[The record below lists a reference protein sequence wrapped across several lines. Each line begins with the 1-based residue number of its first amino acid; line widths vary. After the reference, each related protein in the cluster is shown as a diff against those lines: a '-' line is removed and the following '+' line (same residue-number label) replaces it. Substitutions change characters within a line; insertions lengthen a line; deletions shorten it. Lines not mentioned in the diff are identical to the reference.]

1 MNLMQDL
8 LIIGAGPSGIYAGFQ
23 AGLRGV
29 KATIVDSL
37 PLQGGLLTTF
47 YPDKPIYDIP
57 GFANIRADYFIES
70 LLKQYEPFSKDVPIF
85 NGEKVISLKP
95 IFEGYQAVTETGKTF
110 QARFVMIASGAGS
123 LSPRK
128 LESVPETVLPFIHYS
143 VQELQR
149 FKDKSVVV
157 LGGGDSALDWA
168 NTLLPIAKSVTII
181 HRRQEFRAL
190 QHSLDTFKSKGK
202 ILIPYDI
209 QHLEKLQHLTMQ
221 LIQNHTQEKLT
232 IETDEIVV
240 CYGFLAAIGT
250 YQSWG
255 LDVKQDGIVVNSKM
269 ETNLSNVFAVGNAST
284 YEGKSK
290 NIATA
295 FGEVA
300 AVMEIINLRLFPEK
314 KHVYSSFLKR

>member
-1 MNLMQDL
+1 MHDL
-8 LIIGAGPSGIYAGFQ
+8 LIIGAGPSGIYAAFQ

-29 KATIVDSL
+29 KACVVDSL

-57 GFANIRADYFIES
+57 GFASVRADRFIEE
-70 LLKQYEPFSKDVPIF
+70 LMKQYRPFAKQAPIHH
-85 NGEKVISLKP
+85 GEKIIQLKAIKDGYEAIS
-95 IFEGYQAVTETGKTF
+95 ETGKSF
-110 QARFVMIASGAGS
+110 QAKYVMIASGAGS

-128 LESVPETVLPFIHYS
+128 LDGVKDDVLPFVHYS
-143 VQELQR
+143 VQDLKR
-149 FKDKSVVV
+149 FEDKNVVV

-190 QHSLDTFKSKGK
+190 QHSLDAFKLKGK
-202 ILIPYDI
+202 VLTPFEIHSIEKRTGL
-209 QHLEKLQHLTMQ
+209 HLHLQD
-221 LIQNHTQEKLT
+221 
-232 IETDEIVV
+232 IETQKTLTVEADEIVV

-250 YQSWG
+250 YQTWG
-255 LDVKQDGIVVNSKM
+255 LETKQDGILVNSKM
-269 ETNLSNVFAVGNAST
+269 ETNLPNVFAVGNAST
-284 YEGKSK
+284 YDGKSK

-300 AVMEIINLRLFPEK
+300 AVMEMINLRLFPGK

>member
-1 MNLMQDL
+1 MHDL
-8 LIIGAGPSGIYAGFQ
+8 LIIGAGPAGLYAGFQ

-29 KATIVDSL
+29 KAIIVDSL
-37 PLQGGLLTTF
+37 PMQGGLLTTF

-57 GFANIRADYFIES
+57 GFANIRADHFIEA
-70 LLKQYEPFSKDVPIF
+70 LMKQYRPFASQAPIHYE
-85 NGEKVISLKP
+85 EKIISLKQ
-95 IFEGYQAVTETGKTF
+95 IKDGYEAISETGNVFRTK
-110 QARFVMIASGAGS
+110 FVMIASGAGS

-128 LESVPETVLPFIHYS
+128 LELIDEQVLPFVHYS
-143 VQELQR
+143 VQNLKHFENKR
-149 FKDKSVVV
+149 VVV

-168 NTLLPIAKSVTII
+168 NTLLPIAQSVTII

-190 QHSLDTFKSKGK
+190 QHSIDTFKLKGTM
-202 ILIPYDI
+202 LAPYDI
-209 QHLEKLQHLTMQ
+209 DFITKQIALHIHLTDIEKRTQ
-221 LIQNHTQEKLT
+221 LTVEA
-232 IETDEIVV
+232 DEVVV

-250 YQSWG
+250 YQAWG
-255 LDVKQDGIVVNSKM
+255 LETKPEGILVNSTM
-269 ETNLSNVFAVGNAST
+269 ETNLVNVFAVGNAST

-300 AVMEIINLRLFPEK
+300 AVMEMINLRLFPGK